1 MKQKITKEAEKILKT
16 AKAVIFDV
24 DGTLLD
30 SMYVWKNAG
39 EKYLNS
45 LDIKAESDL
54 GDRLFAMSLEGAADY
69 IRENYHL
76 NESRELITAQ
86 VIQLVEEEYF
96 YNIPLKS
103 GAEQFLKFLK
113 ENNIPMAVATSS
125 DRRVV
130 EAAFKRLG
138 IFDYFSK
145 IFTCS
150 ETGAGKDK
158 PDIYYRAAE
167 YLGYPPEKIWVFE
180 DALHAAQTAKNAGFY
195 VTGIYDSS
203 CTEQEKL
210 KKLADIYIKEFSG
223 ENGLL

>member
-1 MKQKITKEAEKILKT
+1 MKQNRTKEAEKILKT

-39 EKYLNS
+39 EKYLDS
-45 LDIKAESDL
+45 LDIEAEPDL

-76 NESRELITAQ
+76 NESREAIIAQ
-86 VIQLVEEEYF
+86 VIQLVETEYF

-103 GAEQFLKFLK
+103 GAERFLKLLK

-138 IFDYFSK
+138 IFDYFGR
-145 IFTCS
+145 IFTDRKS
-150 ETGAGKDK
+150 
-158 PDIYYRAAE
+158 
-167 YLGYPPEKIWVFE
+167 V
-180 DALHAAQTAKNAGFY
+180 
-195 VTGIYDSS
+195 V
-203 CTEQEKL
+203 
-210 KKLADIYIKEFSG
+210 
-223 ENGLL
+223 

>member
-1 MKQKITKEAEKILKT
+1 MKQNRTKEAEKILKT

-30 SMYVWKNAG
+30 SMYVWKNVG
-39 EKYLNS
+39 EKYLDS
-45 LDIKAESDL
+45 LDIEAEPDL

-76 NESRELITAQ
+76 NESREAIIAQ
-86 VIQLVEEEYF
+86 VIQLVETEYF

-103 GAEQFLKFLK
+103 VAERFLKLLK

-138 IFDYFSK
+138 IFDYFGR

-180 DALHAAQTAKNAGFY
+180 DAFHAAQTAKNAGFH

-210 KKLADIYIKEFSG
+210 KKLADIYIEEFSG
-223 ENGLL
+223 NNGLL

>member
-1 MKQKITKEAEKILKT
+1 MKQNRTKEAEKILKT

-39 EKYLNS
+39 EKYLDS
-45 LDIKAESDL
+45 LDIEAEPDL

-76 NESRELITAQ
+76 NKSREAIIAQ
-86 VIQLVEEEYF
+86 VIQLVETEYF

-103 GAEQFLKFLK
+103 GAERFLKLLK

-138 IFDYFSK
+138 IFDYFGR

-180 DALHAAQTAKNAGFY
+180 DALHAAQTAKNAGFH

-203 CTEQEKL
+203 CAEQEKL
-210 KKLADIYIKEFSG
+210 KKLADIYIEEFSG
-223 ENGLL
+223 NNGLL

>member
-1 MKQKITKEAEKILKT
+1 MKQNKEKEAEKIFKT
-16 AKAVIFDV
+16 AKAVIFDI

-45 LDIKAESDL
+45 LDIEAEPTL

-69 IRENYHL
+69 IKENYHL
-76 NESRELITAQ
+76 NESRETIISQ
-86 VIQLVEEEYF
+86 VIQLVENEYF

-103 GAEQFLKFLK
+103 GAEHFLNLLK
-113 ENNIPMAVATSS
+113 EHHIPMAVATSS

-130 EAAFKRLG
+130 EAALKRLG
-138 IFDYFSK
+138 IFDYFSR

-158 PDIYYRAAE
+158 PDIYYCAAE
-167 YLGYPPEKIWVFE
+167 YLGYPPEKIWVIE
-180 DALHAAQTAKNAGFY
+180 DAVHAAQTAKNAGFH
-195 VTGIYDSS
+195 VIGIYDPS
-203 CTEQEKL
+203 CTEHEKL
-210 KKLADIYIKEFSG
+210 KTLADIYIKGFCG

>member
-130 EAAFKRLG
+130 ETAFKRLG

>member
-1 MKQKITKEAEKILKT
+1 MKQNRIKQAEIILKT
-16 AKAVIFDV
+16 AKGVIFDV

-30 SMYVWKNAG
+30 SMYVWKSAG
-39 EKYLNS
+39 EKYLND
-45 LDIKAESDL
+45 LDIKAEPDL

-76 NESRELITAQ
+76 NESREAIIAQ
-86 VIQLVEEEYF
+86 VIHLVEEEYF
-96 YNIPLKS
+96 YHIPLKS
-103 GAEQFLKFLK
+103 GAEEFLKLLK
-113 ENNIPMAVATSS
+113 EMNIPMTVATSS

-138 IFDYFSK
+138 ISDYFSR

-158 PDIYYRAAE
+158 PDIYYCAAK
-167 YLGYPPEKIWVFE
+167 YLGYPPEQIWVFE
-180 DALHAAQTAKNAGFY
+180 DALHAAQTAKNAGFH
-195 VTGIYDSS
+195 VIGIYDSS
-203 CTEQEKL
+203 CAEQEKL
-210 KKLADIYIKEFSG
+210 KTVADIYIKEFLG

>member
-1 MKQKITKEAEKILKT
+1 MKQKITKEVEKILKT

-45 LDIKAESDL
+45 LDIKAESNL

-76 NESRELITAQ
+76 NESRELIIAQ

-103 GAEQFLKFLK
+103 GVEQFLKFLK

>member
-1 MKQKITKEAEKILKT
+1 MKQKITKEAAKILKT

-45 LDIKAESDL
+45 LDIKAEPDL

-103 GAEQFLKFLK
+103 GVEQFLKFLK

-158 PDIYYRAAE
+158 PDIYYLAAE
-167 YLGYPPEKIWVFE
+167 YLGYTPEKIWVFE

>member
-1 MKQKITKEAEKILKT
+1 MKQKITKEVEKILKT

-39 EKYLNS
+39 EKYLNN
-45 LDIKAESDL
+45 LDIKAESNL

-76 NESRELITAQ
+76 NESRELIIAQ

-103 GAEQFLKFLK
+103 GVEQFLKFLE